1 VACSPTSDQ
10 QQVYDDVIIVEQAF
24 MAAFKHADSTEL
36 AKLYSVDAQL
46 LPANRDFVSG
56 RHEIK

>member
-1 VACSPTSDQ
+1 MACSPTSDQ

-24 MAAFKHADSTEL
+24 MTAFKHADSTEL

-56 RHEIK
+56 RH